1 MHKNEAIKDHTV
13 GNMHFYHFITSVDTS
28 TADQALQ
35 LAHKAID
42 AGAVQ

>member
-1 MHKNEAIKDHTV
+1 
-13 GNMHFYHFITSVDTS
+13 MHFDLVTTSVDTS

-35 LAHKAID
+35 LARKDID